1 MRVLVTGAAGF
12 IGSHLAEALA
22 DAGHDV
28 TGLDALTGYYD
39 RSLKRNNVDRLAA
52 RGIETVRL
60 DLAADPLGP
69 ILDGI
74 EGVYHLAAQPGL
86 SPETDRRAFVRN
98 NVRATERLLDALA
111 GHPQLRAFLFASSS
125 SVYGREATAPEDAAL
140 APVSVYGRTKRR
152 AEAIV
157 RARAEPERWDS
168 CVLRLFSVYGPRER
182 PDKLIPKALRCAR
195 RGQAFPLF
203 EGSEHHRRSFTY
215 VGDVVE
221 GLVTAL
227 DRFPRCAGE
236 VINLG
241 APRPPPPH
249 SACWRG
255 WPRWWAGRSASSA
268 GRPGRATSSA
278 PAPALKRPD
287 GFLGLPRP
295 RRSGTALRGRRTGW
309 GGRGSDEECR
319 GCATPPG
326 PRL

>member
-52 RGIETVRL
+52 RGIETARL

-69 ILDGI
+69 VLDGI

-241 APRPPPPH
+241 AP
-249 SACWRG
+249 
-255 WPRWWAGRSASSA
+255 SSTSTLRVLERVA
-268 GRPGRATSSA
+268 EVVGRPLCIERRPARPGDQQCTRACIEKARRLLGFAPTTSLRDGIVREADWVGRT
-278 PAPALKRPD
+278 RI
-287 GFLGLPRP
+287 G
-295 RRSGTALRGRRTGW
+295 
-309 GGRGSDEECR
+309 
-319 GCATPPG
+319 
-326 PRL
+326 